1 MPGPGATSWGNADT
15 CWGRSQSGL
24 GSTRHSAP
32 TSAGGLY
39 AGTPMANWS
48 KASVVYCDGASFS
61 GNRDEPVTVH
71 GSGSAG
77 ARENRTLYFRG
88 QRNLDAVIDELKSRG
103 MGSAKTA
110 VLGGCSA
117 GGLGAL
123 SQCDHFA
130 SQLPGVPKKRCIG
143 DAGVFID
150 ATSLT
155 KFDGESVMRK
165 QFGNVVA
172 MQNSSLSPACLASKD
187 NTFDGA
193 CFFPQY
199 VLPSMTTP
207 AFVRN
212 SFCASTTATAS
223 GAHLT
228 EPLRL
233 LPLTSRLLVSADNY
247 GEWEVLPQNWHNA
260 HNFTPAGFKNP
271 YCSILFRKC
280 RCMSVDGKHFFLGN
294 FTQAVDRS
302 SNNI

>member
-15 CWGRSQSGL
+15 CWGRSQGGL

-103 MGSAKTA
+103 MGKAKMA

-165 QFGNVVA
+165 QFSNVVA

-212 SFCASTTATAS
+212 SFCEPATAPQLIS
-223 GAHLT
+223 Q
-228 EPLRL
+228 
-233 LPLTSRLLVSADNY
+233 SRY
-247 GEWEVLPQNWHNA
+247 G
-260 HNFTPAGFKNP
+260 F
-271 YCSILFRKC
+271 SR
-280 RCMSVDGKHFFLGN
+280 
-294 FTQAVDRS
+294 
-302 SNNI
+302 